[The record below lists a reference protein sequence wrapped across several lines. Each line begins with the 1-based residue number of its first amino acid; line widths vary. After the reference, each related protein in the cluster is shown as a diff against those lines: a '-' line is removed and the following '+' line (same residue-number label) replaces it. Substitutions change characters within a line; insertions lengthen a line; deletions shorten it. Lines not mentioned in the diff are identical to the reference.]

1 MHSRLTTDH
10 SEVTFCVDSVTTHQ
24 TRLDV
29 IKSNIQRPMNKL
41 DTRRDAIRG
50 FSPAWFTASM
60 ATGMTSM
67 LLYGFPYKWKPL
79 EYIGIGIALLNLVM
93 FVFFMILFLWRLI
106 QYRDFGSLIL
116 HPQQSMALGAVPMAL
131 TTIITSLVTI
141 LTPYNPSWMPM
152 LALVLWSIAITFS
165 VLSFMVIP
173 FLATSHQR
181 HDFSKVN
188 ATLLL
193 PIVPTVV
200 AASAGAVLA
209 SVHTGTTAV
218 AIILISYALLAMG
231 VGLSMLFIASYIIRL
246 VLFKLPPPEIIF
258 TVFIPIGPMGQSSY
272 AIQLLGVQALRVLP
286 DSLPQLQYLG
296 HVLHDIGFLFGLL
309 MWAFAFWWVAHA
321 IYSVVYT
328 RIHGPVP
335 FNLGWWAIIFPT
347 GTFAASCAQLGVL
360 TGFTFFRVLASL
372 VTSCIVVIWI
382 VVIFGTLC
390 YAWTG
395 ELLKPANINILELNT
410 EVPDDR

>member
-1 MHSRLTTDH
+1 
-10 SEVTFCVDSVTTHQ
+10 
-24 TRLDV
+24 
-29 IKSNIQRPMNKL
+29 MNKL

-231 VGLSMLFIASYIIRL
+231 VGL
-246 VLFKLPPPEIIF
+246 
-258 TVFIPIGPMGQSSY
+258 
-272 AIQLLGVQALRVLP
+272 
-286 DSLPQLQYLG
+286 
-296 HVLHDIGFLFGLL
+296 
-309 MWAFAFWWVAHA
+309 
-321 IYSVVYT
+321 
-328 RIHGPVP
+328 
-335 FNLGWWAIIFPT
+335 
-347 GTFAASCAQLGVL
+347 
-360 TGFTFFRVLASL
+360 
-372 VTSCIVVIWI
+372 
-382 VVIFGTLC
+382 
-390 YAWTG
+390 
-395 ELLKPANINILELNT
+395 
-410 EVPDDR
+410 